1 MVEPGFAKLAKADR
15 NIGQHAMTLDLFYSR
30 AGHLIRRLNQISVAI
45 FLEETAELGLTTV
58 QYAALHM
65 IERKPGIDQVTLS
78 KMVAFDK
85 TTLVKV
91 LNKLADKGLVTRKL
105 SATDR
110 RRHELTV
117 TAKGAD
123 IIRKII
129 PMIDRCE
136 QRILAPLELGDRR
149 KFLELASRLVHVNN
163 IYSRAPMNLE
173 LIEGN
178 DASPNRT
185 SPLAKPR
192 RSQKHPA
199 TRSTRRRVAQ

>member
-1 MVEPGFAKLAKADR
+1 MS
-15 NIGQHAMTLDLFYSR
+15 LDLFYSR
-30 AGHLIRRLNQISVAI
+30 AGHLIRRLNQIAVAI

-91 LNKLADKGLVTRKL
+91 LNKLVDKGLLTRKL

-117 TAKGAD
+117 TAKGAN
-123 IIRKII
+123 IIRKVV

-136 QRILAPLELGDRR
+136 QRILAPLDLGDRR

-163 IYSRAPMNLE
+163 VYSRAPMNLE
-173 LIEGN
+173 LIEG
-178 DASPNRT
+178 SVGGSGETRPST
-185 SPLAKPR
+185 KPSR
-192 RSQKHPA
+192 RQKPA
-199 TRSTRRRVAQ
+199 PVRSSRRRVAQ